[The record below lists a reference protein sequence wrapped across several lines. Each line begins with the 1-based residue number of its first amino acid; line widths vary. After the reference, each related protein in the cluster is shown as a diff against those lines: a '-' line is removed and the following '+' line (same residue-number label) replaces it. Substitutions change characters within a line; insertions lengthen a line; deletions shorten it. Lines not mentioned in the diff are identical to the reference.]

1 MGHKVVY
8 IEKSEYLK
16 LYLEN
21 LKVEVSGKDILIPI
35 SDIAILVIDNYRSKL
50 SVPLMNKLTQYN
62 VCTIICGVDHLPQS
76 YLLPMNGHFSMSG
89 NIEKQIQWTKERKT
103 KAHAQIIK
111 YKIHNQIEVLK
122 TFGKDFEIIK
132 RMYEF
137 MDEVVDGDCTN
148 REGLAAKMYFRA
160 LFGEDFIRFEED
172 VVNAGLNYGYSILRS
187 YIASVIVGKGY
198 IANIGIFHRGK
209 QNMFN
214 LADDIIEVF
223 RPVVDAI
230 VYTTMLD
237 DIIFK
242 QEHRERLLQV
252 IHEKMYIDDR
262 KQTLGN
268 AVHLYFDSIL
278 HFLHEE
284 KDILFP
290 LPIFHDL

>member
-1 MGHKVVY
+1 MGYKVVY

-21 LKVEVSGKDILIPI
+21 LKVEVSGKEILIPI

-50 SVPLMNKLTQYN
+50 SVGLMNKLTQYN

-89 NIEKQIQWTKERKT
+89 NIEKQIQWSEERKV
-103 KAHAQIIK
+103 KVHAKIIQ
-111 YKIHNQIEVLK
+111 YKIRNQIEVLK
-122 TFGKDFEIIK
+122 AFGKDFDSIQK
-132 RMYEF
+132 MYEY
-137 MDEVVDGDCTN
+137 MDEVVDGDKTN

-160 LFGEDFIRFEED
+160 LFGENFIRFDDD
-172 VVNAGLNYGYSILRS
+172 VINAGLNYGYSILRS
-187 YIASVIVGKGY
+187 YIVSVIVGKGY

-214 LADDIIEVF
+214 LADDMIEVF

-230 VYTTMLD
+230 VYTTMRE

-242 QEHRERLLQV
+242 QEHRERLVQI
-252 IHEKMYIDDR
+252 IHEKMYIDDK

-268 AVHLYFDSIL
+268 AVHMYINSIL
-278 HFLHEE
+278 NYLYEE
-284 KDILFP
+284 ENILFP
-290 LPIFHDL
+290 LPILHDL

>member
-1 MGHKVVY
+1 MGYKVVY

-21 LKVEVSGKDILIPI
+21 LKVEVQGKDILIPI

-62 VCTIICGVDHLPQS
+62 VCTILCGVDHLPQS

-89 NIEKQIQWTKERKT
+89 NIEKQIQWSKEKKK
-103 KAHAQIIK
+103 KAHAKIIK
-111 YKIHNQIEVLK
+111 HKIRNQIEVLK
-122 TFGKDFEIIK
+122 TFGKDFETIRK
-132 RMYEF
+132 MYEF
-137 MDEVVDGDCTN
+137 MDEVVDGDITN
-148 REGLAAKMYFRA
+148 REGLSAKIYFRA
-160 LFGEDFIRFEED
+160 LFGENFIRFEED

-187 YIASVIVGKGY
+187 YITSVVVGKGY

-214 LADDIIEVF
+214 LADDMIEVF

-230 VYTTMLD
+230 VYRTMLD
-237 DIIFK
+237 EILFK
-242 QEHRERLLQV
+242 QEHRERLLQ
-252 IHEKMYIDDR
+252 ITHEKMYIDER

-268 AVHLYFDSIL
+268 AVHLYIDSL
-278 HFLHEE
+278 FHFLQDE
-284 KDILFP
+284 KEILFP
-290 LPIFHDL
+290 LPILYDL